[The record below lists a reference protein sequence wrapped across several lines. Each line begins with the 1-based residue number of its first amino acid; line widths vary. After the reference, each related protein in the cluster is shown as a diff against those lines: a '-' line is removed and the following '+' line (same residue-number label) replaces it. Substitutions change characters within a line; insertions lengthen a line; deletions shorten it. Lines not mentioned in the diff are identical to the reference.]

1 MPNKDDNDYI
11 NKGDLESV
19 IQRVRIENDTQEVRI
34 ANPDALAK
42 PLIEEE
48 KKKSLKE
55 LEKTIEQ
62 KAMFQDMADG
72 INGLGDSLLK
82 GFKSLIPKTD
92 GGLSKLLGLGFGLLL
107 APFVGFIEFIRQ
119 LGREL
124 NFFTKGRSGKL
135 FSDIKIGFKNFFTN
149 IFSKL
154 KNSKL
159 GKFIGDIISK
169 LKNNKIFKTIS
180 GLFKKVFGGKK
191 GFFKGLI
198 TVFKSIMR
206 FATGGSF
213 GAILKFAGS
222 IGRILG
228 KVFLPITIL
237 MSIFDFVKGFMKGY
251 KEGGIIGGITEG
263 IVAVFDGLIGSL
275 LRLLGWIPKKL
286 FELLGLDNLAAA
298 IMPAIEGILDA
309 IKNTFRGLI
318 DVVVGIFTLDGSKIM
333 GGLTKIW
340 NSILGY
346 IGVPFTLLGAF
357 FKDMFDVNPF
367 EGVKETFMSV
377 IQAVMDVFENLKNGI
392 FTFIRKKVP
401 FGGKLL
407 DFAGKIWGV
416 DTSGKKAPSTDKAK
430 IVKKPPASIGK
441 DYSMAKPGGN
451 RGRGSQINSSQT
463 NNNVS
468 NNVSY
473 NIQGR
478 TDLASTALNF
488 ATT

>member
-1 MPNKDDNDYI
+1 M
-11 NKGDLESV
+11 
-19 IQRVRIENDTQEVRI
+19 
-34 ANPDALAK
+34 
-42 PLIEEE
+42 
-48 KKKSLKE
+48 
-55 LEKTIEQ
+55 
-62 KAMFQDMADG
+62 
-72 INGLGDSLLK
+72 
-82 GFKSLIPKTD
+82 
-92 GGLSKLLGLGFGLLL
+92 
-107 APFVGFIEFIRQ
+107 
-119 LGREL
+119 
-124 NFFTKGRSGKL
+124 
-135 FSDIKIGFKNFFTN
+135 
-149 IFSKL
+149 
-154 KNSKL
+154 
-159 GKFIGDIISK
+159 
-169 LKNNKIFKTIS
+169 
-180 GLFKKVFGGKK
+180 
-191 GFFKGLI
+191 
-198 TVFKSIMR
+198 
-206 FATGGSF
+206 
-213 GAILKFAGS
+213 
-222 IGRILG
+222 
-228 KVFLPITIL
+228 
-237 MSIFDFVKGFMKGY
+237 
-251 KEGGIIGGITEG
+251 
-263 IVAVFDGLIGSL
+263 
-275 LRLLGWIPKKL
+275 
-286 FELLGLDNLAAA
+286 DNLAAA
-298 IMPAIEGILDA
+298 VMPAIDSILDS

-407 DFAGKIWGV
+407 DVSGRLFGV

>member
-1 MPNKDDNDYI
+1 MPNKDDNNYI
-11 NKGDLESV
+11 TKGDLESV

-55 LEKTIEQ
+55 LERSIEQ
-62 KAMFQDMADG
+62 KVLFQDIVDG

-92 GGLSKLLGLGFGLLL
+92 GGLSKLLGLGLGLLL
-107 APFVGFIEFIRQ
+107 APFVGFIEFVAQ

-154 KNSKL
+154 KN
-159 GKFIGDIISK
+159 
-169 LKNNKIFKTIS
+169 NKIFKTITD
-180 GLFKKVFGGKK
+180 LVKKVFGGKGGK

-198 TVFKSIMR
+198 KIFKAIAK
-206 FATGGSF
+206 FATGGPFKMIMSF
-213 GAILKFAGS
+213 AKG

-237 MSIFDFVKGFMKGY
+237 MAVFDFVKGFMKGY

-263 IVAVFDGLIGSL
+263 IVSVFDGLIGSF

-298 IMPAIEGILDA
+298 VMPAIDSILDS
-309 IKNTFRGLI
+309 IKNTFRGLV
-318 DVVVGIFTLDGSKIM
+318 DVVVGIFTLDGTKIKE
-333 GGLTKIW
+333 GLTKIW
-340 NSILGY
+340 NSILNIY
-346 IGVPFTLLGAF
+346 MVPFQLLGAF
-357 FKDMFDVNPF
+357 FKDMFGVDPF
-367 EGVKETFMSV
+367 EGVKETFKQV
-377 IQAVMDVFENLKNGI
+377 IDTVTGVFENLKNGI
-392 FTFIRKKVP
+392 FDVIRNKVYGGAALIDFFSPKKGSKKVTP
-401 FGGKLL
+401 
-407 DFAGKIWGV
+407 V
-416 DTSGKKAPSTDKAK
+416 PSSGRKV
-430 IVKKPPASIGK
+430 INHRQRQLNM
-441 DYSMAKPGGN
+441 DYSFGRPGGN
-451 RGRGSQINSSQT
+451 RGQSSSNSNNQT

>member
-1 MPNKDDNDYI
+1 MPNKDDNNYI
-11 NKGDLESV
+11 TKGDLESV

-55 LEKTIEQ
+55 LERSIEQ
-62 KAMFQDMADG
+62 KALFQDIADG

-107 APFVGFIEFIRQ
+107 APFVGFIEFVAQ

-298 IMPAIEGILDA
+298 IMPAIESILDS
-309 IKNTFRGLI
+309 IKNAFRGLV

-333 GGLTKIW
+333 EGLTKIW
-340 NSILGY
+340 NSILNIY
-346 IGVPFTLLGAF
+346 MVPFQLLGAF
-357 FKDMFDVNPF
+357 FKDMFGVDPF
-367 EGVKETFMSV
+367 EGVKETFKLV
-377 IQAVMDVFENLKNGI
+377 IDTVTGVFEKLKKDI
-392 FTFIRKKVP
+392 FDFVRNKIP
-401 FGGKLL
+401 GGAKLL
-407 DFAGKIWGV
+407 DFFSPKKDSKKV
-416 DTSGKKAPSTDKAK
+416 TPVPSSGRKVIKQQPRRM
-430 IVKKPPASIGK
+430 GM
-441 DYSMAKPGGN
+441 DYSYGRPGGN
-451 RGRGSQINSSQT
+451 RGRSSSNSNSQT